1 MGLITAVEGND
12 FLQGDFD
19 LSEVILKG
27 TNLQVKSM
35 CDPGMDAEKN
45 PNHPSDFVSK
55 GIHFNEDFMG
65 LEPTNHWRRL
75 NFVKLDSFDC
85 FRAAKDAT
93 NCHSSSL
100 NWVGGGGMYKDFTLK
115 FSSKAG

>member
-35 CDPGMDAEKN
+35 CDPGMDAEKM
-45 PNHPSDFVSK
+45 PSHPSDFVSK

-85 FRAAKDAT
+85 F
-93 NCHSSSL
+93 
-100 NWVGGGGMYKDFTLK
+100 
-115 FSSKAG
+115 